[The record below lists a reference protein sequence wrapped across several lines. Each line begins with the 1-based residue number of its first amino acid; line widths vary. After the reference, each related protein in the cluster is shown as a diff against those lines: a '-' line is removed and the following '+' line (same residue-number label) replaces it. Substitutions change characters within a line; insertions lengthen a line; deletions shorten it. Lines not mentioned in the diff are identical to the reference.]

1 VRASSIWQSVVEHAP
16 EERRLVFPFAD
27 RQSADGTLVLSH
39 GKEQPGGALG
49 RSRFA
54 PRALR
59 QPSTAMKNET
69 SVFTRAWGV
78 GE

>member
-1 VRASSIWQSVVEHAP
+1 VRASAIGQSVVEHAP
-16 EERRLVFPFAD
+16 EERRLVVPFAD
-27 RQSADGTLVLSH
+27 RQSAD
-39 GKEQPGGALG
+39 ERALG

-69 SVFTRAWGV
+69 SVFTRAWGI

>member
-1 VRASSIWQSVVEHAP
+1 VRASAIGQSVVEHAP
-16 EERRLVFPFAD
+16 EERRLVVPFAD
-27 RQSADGTLVLSH
+27 RQSADGTLVLRMESNSR
-39 GKEQPGGALG
+39 GGALG

-69 SVFTRAWGV
+69 SVFTRA
-78 GE
+78 